1 MKQSMEKIIIGV
13 LIISIL
19 GILTTS
25 ITAAEP
31 TVEELTH
38 DPENPE
44 ILNDVSFTAKITGD
58 DITAVHL
65 FIQECEK
72 NGVCFQPPHNI
83 SLSLIDTNTYSG
95 EVTLDKQKA
104 EVMKYNLIIQDNG
117 VWYDYLQTDLKEV
130 DLVIPS
136 NGNGD
141 SNNTPGFELIFVLVS
156 ISLCILLI
164 KRKRA

>member
-44 ILNDVSFTAKITGD
+44 ILSYVSFTAKITGD

-72 NGVCFQPPHNI
+72 DGVCFPPPHNI
-83 SLSLIDTNTYSG
+83 SLSLTDTDTYTG
-95 EVTLDKQKA
+95 EVTLSKDGA

-117 VWYDYLQTDLKEV
+117 VWYDYLQSDLRIV
-130 DLVIPS
+130 DLIIPS
-136 NGNGD
+136 NDNNGD
-141 SNNTPGFELIFVLVS
+141 NRTPGFEFMILITAIGVGFVLFRK
-156 ISLCILLI
+156 
-164 KRKRA
+164 KRL